1 MCQQAKRIHG
11 EVVLVMKH
19 KIVTWLACA
28 LYAKMR
34 HKKKV
39 EHVRGYNFCVD

>member
-19 KIVTWLACA
+19 KIVTWF

-39 EHVRGYNFCVD
+39 EHVWRYNFCVD